1 MTTQHLTAGQLAGLT
16 RLGDVL
22 VPGDGELPRFSA
34 TRAAEHADRV
44 LAFLKQSDRDGI
56 RLLLGASRF
65 LPKPVLRGIFR
76 LTGAQRRFPDWLG
89 RPLRLLELGLKG
101 LVMTLYYS
109 DVGEGASILKT
120 LEWNAS
126 VLERGD

>member
-1 MTTQHLTAGQLAGLT
+1 MTTQHLTSGQLAGLT

-34 TRAAEHADRV
+34 TGAAEHADRV
-44 LAFLKQSDRDGI
+44 LAFLNKGDRDGI
-56 RLLLGASRF
+56 RLLLAASRF

-109 DVGEGASILKT
+109 DVGAGASILDT
-120 LEWNAS
+120 LGWDATVVEQ
-126 VLERGD
+126 RD